1 MEVNKMQSS
10 IEAAIK
16 RLEAEGERYKISNAK
31 LFDICNQIEDIIL
44 NATPENF
51 TCSLTGDFGRFEI
64 ERFHGYDGG
73 IFRDFRYIRYD
84 DDVLTE
90 VWFNDIRVGTRRG
103 YRGQRIKFVQN
114 LEKILDALV
123 QKLQAQNSIAEDAL
137 SRIKIEHFPD
147 TGDP

>member
-16 RLEAEGERYKISNAK
+16 RLEAEGERYRISNDK
-31 LFDICNQIEDIIL
+31 LFDICKEIEDLIL
-44 NATPENF
+44 EATPENF
-51 TCSLTGDFGRFEI
+51 TCEITGDFGRFEI
-64 ERFHGYDGG
+64 VRFHGYDSG
-73 IFRDFRYIRYD
+73 IFRDFRYVCYD

-90 VWFNDIRVGTRRG
+90 VWFNDAWVGTKRG

-123 QKLQAQNSIAEDAL
+123 KKLQAQNSIAEDIL
-137 SRIKIEHFPD
+137 GRIKIEQ
-147 TGDP
+147 TQ